1 MLSEKRKSKKQAKEE
16 ILRKA
21 NSNKKRRELKKINQF
36 KKALRT
42 ASSQNKGS
50 MPSKLSKWLDEIIM
64 TTTTTEPT
72 EPMAGATD
80 DNDATASNGEEGD
93 THAPPT
99 DNEANDDTP
108 SSVGDAPSSGV
119 GNDAPSDIGAG
130 NNNDAP
136 SDSGADGNGG
146 DEDDNPNDDDDDDAN
161 DANDANANEAD
172 TEDETSSSCID
183 RLTKCLKY
191 FSIGSLCNCCK
202 FEDAEGM
209 AGEYS
214 DSGLDSDSELDDD
227 ELDEHVSSLIVPNYL

>member
-21 NSNKKRRELKKINQF
+21 NSNKKRREHKKINQF

-64 TTTTTEPT
+64 TTTTTEP
-72 EPMAGATD
+72 MAGATD
-80 DNDATASNGEEGD
+80 DNDATASNGEEGG
-93 THAPPT
+93 THVPPT

-108 SSVGDAPSSGV
+108 SSVGDASA

-136 SDSGADGNGG
+136 SDSGAGNGG
-146 DEDDNPNDDDDDDAN
+146 DEDDNPNDEDDD
-161 DANDANANEAD
+161 DANDANANEASSNEAD
-172 TEDETSSSCID
+172 NEDETSSSCID
-183 RLTKCLKY
+183 HLTKCLKY

-209 AGEYS
+209 AGEDS
-214 DSGLDSDSELDDD
+214 DFGLDSDSELDD